1 MARQYSRTEK
11 EEALLLYAMEAGR
24 AKLVEPLLREA
35 GLEIPIETVKNWA
48 NRSERERYQRIK
60 VEAEATIRERLEGRA
75 RRLAQLGG
83 EVGEEALLQL
93 KDKLANEKLDARV
106 LAKLVHEAGVGYGI
120 GVDKSEKLAGRPTA
134 RVSFDLPG
142 LLRELRSLGAEFALE
157 QSPIKVEAEQQPA
170 LPSGNDETEKT
181 NAPPDEDQHATP
193 AEVPAEA
200 HAPGGIPGPG
210 DVPGQS
216 GVEAADQ
223 GDEATE
229 EVNDPQE
236 AARAAADRPLP

>member
-11 EEALLLYAMEAGR
+11 EEALLLYAMESGR

-134 RVSFDLPG
+134 RISFDLPG
-142 LLRELRSLGAEFALE
+142 LLRELRSLGAEFDLE

-181 NAPPDEDQHATP
+181 NAPPDEVLEESVAP
-193 AEVPAEA
+193 AAPEA
-200 HAPGGIPGPG
+200 P
-210 DVPGQS
+210 
-216 GVEAADQ
+216 
-223 GDEATE
+223 
-229 EVNDPQE
+229 
-236 AARAAADRPLP
+236 